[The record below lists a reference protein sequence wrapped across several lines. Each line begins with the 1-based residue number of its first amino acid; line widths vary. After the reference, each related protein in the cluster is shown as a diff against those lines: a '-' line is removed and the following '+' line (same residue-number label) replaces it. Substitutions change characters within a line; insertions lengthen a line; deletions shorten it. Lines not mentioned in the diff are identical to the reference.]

1 MSEDLNN
8 IIVFILILCSI
19 YIGYIAIKT
28 SSVITSNI
36 NNSTYNNHGHN
47 HNHNHNSLGIK
58 HNYGYNCKEND
69 ILMNPYSQPIRDDR
83 PFPNNHQKGIPIN
96 IKTQGYDAEYR
107 QIGILT
113 RTNGDETILPLMGR
127 PLITNRDKWQFYTIN
142 DQNNSVKLPII
153 HKNKSCTCE
162 YGCDNLYDNDIVKVK
177 GYNDEFKVS
186 VYDNNTLNYIPYI

>member
-28 SSVITSNI
+28 SFIINKNI
-36 NNSTYNNHGHN
+36 NNPTFNNH
-47 HNHNHNSLGIK
+47 HNHNSLGIK
-58 HNYGYNCKEND
+58 HNYGYNCKDND
-69 ILMNPYSQPIRDDR
+69 ILLNPYSQPTRDDR
-83 PFPNNHQKGIPIN
+83 PFLNNHLRGIPIN
-96 IKTQGYDAEYR
+96 IKTQGYDSEYR

-153 HKNKSCTCE
+153 YKNKSCTCE

-186 VYDNNTLNYIPYI
+186 VYDNNTINYIPFV

>member
-8 IIVFILILCSI
+8 IIVLILILCSI

-28 SSVITSNI
+28 SLMIS
-36 NNSTYNNHGHN
+36 NSTFNNQ
-47 HNHNHNSLGIK
+47 HNHNSLGIK

-69 ILMNPYSQPIRDDR
+69 ILLNPYSQPIRDDR
-83 PFPNNHQKGIPIN
+83 PFLNNYQKGVPIN

-127 PLITNRDKWQFYTIN
+127 PITNRDKWQFYTIN

>member
-28 SSVITSNI
+28 SLVI
-36 NNSTYNNHGHN
+36 NNSTFNNQ

-83 PFPNNHQKGIPIN
+83 PFPNNHQ
-96 IKTQGYDAEYR
+96 
-107 QIGILT
+107 
-113 RTNGDETILPLMGR
+113 
-127 PLITNRDKWQFYTIN
+127 
-142 DQNNSVKLPII
+142 
-153 HKNKSCTCE
+153 
-162 YGCDNLYDNDIVKVK
+162 
-177 GYNDEFKVS
+177 
-186 VYDNNTLNYIPYI
+186 